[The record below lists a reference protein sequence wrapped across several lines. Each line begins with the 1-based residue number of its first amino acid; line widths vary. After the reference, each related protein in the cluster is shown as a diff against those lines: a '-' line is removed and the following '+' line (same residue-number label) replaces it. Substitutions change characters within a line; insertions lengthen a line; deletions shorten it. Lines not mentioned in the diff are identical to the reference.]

1 MKCVIADGRI
11 AYIGSANLTGAG
23 MGAKSAKRRNFEAG
37 IVTEDKAT
45 LRGLMDFL
53 DEFYTGSLCKVCDR
67 RDLCPN
73 PLA

>member
-1 MKCVIADGRI
+1 
-11 AYIGSANLTGAG
+11 
-23 MGAKSAKRRNFEAG
+23 
-37 IVTEDKAT
+37 VTEDKAT